1 MKVAASAR
9 GRGNSVLRCRL
20 VLDHLELVPVGIGEP
35 EDRAP
40 IFLLRRLRDLD
51 ALLAESGLFLRGVGR
66 GEHVSRV
73 ALLGSG
79 VRAQME
85 VDVRASRR
93 DRDPVRERRRH
104 AEPEL
109 VLPELRGPLLIPYD
123 DRHRLELEHG
133 RGNSGGPDKL
143 AWAAA
148 MPKPLRWFTTS
159 RPLR

>member
-1 MKVAASAR
+1 MSCTRSCERSMIEPHPQGAPTTPNEGCGFR
-9 GRGNSVLRCRL
+9 TRTMEL
-20 VLDHLELVPVGIGEP
+20 VLVGIGEP

-73 ALLGSG
+73 TLLGSG

-93 DRDPVRERRRH
+93 DRDPVRERRHH

-109 VLPELRGPLLIPYD
+109 VLPELRGPLLISYD

-143 AWAAA
+143 AWAQ
-148 MPKPLRWFTTS
+148 RCRS
-159 RPLR
+159 R

>member
-20 VLDHLELVPVGIGEP
+20 VLDHLELVPRGISEP

-66 GEHVSRV
+66 AEHVSRV
-73 ALLGSG
+73 AILGSG

-85 VDVRASRR
+85 MDVRASRR
-93 DRDPVRERRRH
+93 DRDPVRERRHH

-109 VLPELRGPLLIPYD
+109 VLPELRGPLLISYD

-143 AWAAA
+143 AWAQ
-148 MPKPLRWFTTS
+148 R
-159 RPLR
+159 

>member
-20 VLDHLELVPVGIGEP
+20 VLDHLEFVPVGIGEP

-73 ALLGSG
+73 TLDRKSTRLNSSHLGISYA
-79 VRAQME
+79 VFCLKKKK
-85 VDVRASRR
+85 
-93 DRDPVRERRRH
+93 RH
-104 AEPEL
+104 
-109 VLPELRGPLLIPYD
+109 
-123 DRHRLELEHG
+123 
-133 RGNSGGPDKL
+133 K
-143 AWAAA
+143 
-148 MPKPLRWFTTS
+148 
-159 RPLR
+159 